1 MFVFKI
7 NGDTA
12 VNKNS
17 ESRYLLVE
25 RTPMTIPSGGQD
37 TVSWTGTLD
46 PGLYLLVPS
55 TTGCALRKRK
65 SQPSPEVELVTV
77 TSPSPTQ
84 GDPDAKIVAL
94 SGKFKDVLTEI
105 FRQIDL
111 DDSGGLNRCANKIY
125 Y

>member
-1 MFVFKI
+1 M
-7 NGDTA
+7 
-12 VNKNS
+12 
-17 ESRYLLVE
+17 
-25 RTPMTIPSGGQD
+25 
-37 TVSWTGTLD
+37 SWAGTLD